1 MARLARSFSL
11 ELCCLLWPTVGPHLR
26 IYANQNHDDIV
37 NGNDFIAPQLIPATR
52 KKISLIQD
60 ELGKAR
66 IYRKQGVVELST
78 TVDTNGN
85 QKQIRVLSEDP
96 PGSNFGHAELV
107 LSSGAGARLSVP
119 SSNTFGF
126 SRRTTDNLS
135 TGKSCHLGA

>member
-1 MARLARSFSL
+1 MASLARSFSL
-11 ELCCLLWPTVGPHLR
+11 ELCCLLWRTGKPHLR

-66 IYRKQGVVELST
+66 IHRKQGVVELST
-78 TVDTNGN
+78 TVDANGN

-96 PGSNFGHAELV
+96 PGFNFGHAELV
-107 LSSGAGARLSVP
+107 MSSDAKYVP
-119 SSNTFGF
+119 GFRNGRPVECTFKQYVWLF
-126 SRRTTDNLS
+126 PVYHR
-135 TGKSCHLGA
+135 